1 MKYTLAL
8 LGVVIAAL
16 LGIRVALTFEA
27 PPMVSEQQGYRG
39 TGMDEISNPRTTAK
53 LAALNVV
60 PAPQDPVENGGT
72 KASAVYENVQ
82 VLGDLDSE
90 QFNRLMAAITEWIAP
105 EEGCN
110 YCHNPENLAD
120 DSVYTKVVAR
130 KMIQMTQKINKDWAT
145 HVGATGVTCYTC
157 HRGNAVP
164 KNVFYQTDGG
174 PHAGGMAAS
183 SQGQNKAFR
192 EIGTVS
198 LPSQA
203 LTAYLRDK
211 EEIRHIGLKALPA
224 SANGAPI
231 QNAEKTYALMM
242 HMSQS
247 LGVNCTFCHNS
258 RAFSDW
264 NQSRPQRATSWHGI
278 RMAREINN
286 DYIEVLKDVFPANR
300 KGPQGDV
307 AKVACSTCHQ
317 GVNKPLL
324 GVSMVKDYP
333 ELKGVAP

>member
-1 MKYTLAL
+1 MKISLAV
-8 LGVVIAAL
+8 LGAVIAAI
-16 LGIRVALTFEA
+16 LGIRVLFSFET
-27 PPMVSEQQGYRG
+27 PPMVSEQLGYRG
-39 TGMDEISNPRTTAK
+39 TGMEEISNPRSAAK

-60 PAPQDPVENGGT
+60 PAPQEPVTNAGT

-90 QFNRLMAAITEWIAP
+90 QFNRLMAAITEWVSP

-145 HVGATGVTCYTC
+145 HVGETGVTCYTC
-157 HRGNAVP
+157 HRGKHIP
-164 KNVFYQTDGG
+164 QNVFYQDNGG
-174 PHAGGMAAS
+174 PYAGGMAAGTG
-183 SQGQNKAFR
+183 GQNKAFKH
-192 EIGTVS
+192 IGTTS
-198 LPSQA
+198 MHANA

-211 EEIRHIGLKALPA
+211 EEIRIASDKALPVA
-224 SANGAPI
+224 TNGPAI
-231 QNAEKTYALMM
+231 QDTEKTYALMM

-247 LGVNCTFCHNS
+247 LGVNCTYCHNS

-264 NQSRPQRATSWHGI
+264 NQSRPQRATAWHGI
-278 RMAREINN
+278 RMARDINTG
-286 DYIEVLKDVFPANR
+286 YIETLTDVFPATR

-307 AKVACSTCHQ
+307 AKVGCNTCHI
-317 GVNKPLL
+317 GVNKPLY

-333 ELKGVAP
+333 ELKGVVP

>member
-1 MKYTLAL
+1 MKFTLAL
-8 LGVVIAAL
+8 LGTVIAAL
-16 LGIRVALTFEA
+16 LGLRILLTFEA
-27 PPMVSEQQGYRG
+27 PPMVSEQLGYRG
-39 TGMDEISNPRTTAK
+39 TGMEEISNPRTAAK
-53 LAALNVV
+53 LAVANVV
-60 PAPQDPVENGGT
+60 PAPQEPVTNAGT

-82 VLGDLDSE
+82 VLGDVDSE
-90 QFNRLMAAITEWIAP
+90 QFNRLMAAITEWVSP

-110 YCHNPENLAD
+110 YCHNPENLAE

-130 KMIQMTQKINKDWAT
+130 KMIQMTRAINSNWTA
-145 HVGATGVTCYTC
+145 HVGGTGVTCYTC
-157 HRGNAVP
+157 HRGQHIP
-164 KNVFYQTDGG
+164 QNVFYQTNGG

-183 SQGQNKAFR
+183 SQGQNKAFK

-211 EEIRHIGLKALPA
+211 EDIRIAGNRALPA
-224 SANGAPI
+224 STNGAAI
-231 QNAEKTYALMM
+231 QTTEKTYALMM

-264 NQSRPQRATSWHGI
+264 NQSRPQRATAWHGI
-278 RMAREINN
+278 RMARDINTG
-286 DYIEVLKDVFPANR
+286 YIETVADVFPANR
-300 KGPQGDV
+300 KGPMGDV

-333 ELKGVAP
+333 ELKGVVP